1 MTTTRSKDGTTI
13 GFDRVGSGP
22 PLVLVHPAT
31 SYRAFNPSMAELAQ
45 LLSSRFTV
53 FNYDRRGRGESG
65 DTPPYAV
72 EREIEDLDALI
83 GVAGGSA
90 FVYGMSSGAAL
101 ALESA
106 NRGLSIERLALY
118 EPPFIVD
125 GTRPPLPPDY
135 LTRLGELLSSD
146 RRGDAT
152 AYYLT
157 SVALLPAEVVAQMRE
172 QPMWAGFEAVE
183 HTLAYDGAVMGDTMS
198 GRPLPAE
205 RVASVAV
212 PTLVIVGSAAGDW
225 ARNSAS
231 ALAGALPNG
240 RLSTLEGQFH
250 AIAPATL
257 ALELERFLA
266 E

>member
-13 GFDRVGSGP
+13 AFDRAGAGP
-22 PLVLVHPAT
+22 ALVLVHPAT

-45 LLSSRFTV
+45 RLSSRFTV

-65 DTPPYAV
+65 DTSPYAV
-72 EREIEDLDALI
+72 EREIEDLDAVI
-83 GVAGGSA
+83 GEAGGSA

-101 ALESA
+101 ALEAA
-106 NRGLSIERLALY
+106 NRGLAIERLALY

-125 GTRPPLPPDY
+125 DTRPPLPPDY
-135 LTRLGELLSSD
+135 LVRLRELLSSG

-157 SVALLPAEVVAQMRE
+157 SVALLPPEVVAQMRE

-183 HTLAYDGAVMGDTMS
+183 PTLAYDAAVMGATMS
-198 GRPLPAE
+198 GRPLAAE
-205 RVASVAV
+205 RVASVTA

-231 ALAGALPNG
+231 ALAAALPDG

-250 AIAPATL
+250 AVQPGLLAS
-257 ALELERFLA
+257 ALEQFFA